1 MGICRLGARGR
12 RITYTIESVVS
23 PARGEHIICST
34 GWQASSIWKFVLEL
48 TEKDKKPRF
57 AGIIRR
63 IWREPLVHFLL
74 IGVAL
79 FALSALFGDDR
90 VERDDLIRVTAGDVE
105 RLRSLWVVQYKRP
118 PTAEELRGLVDAHV
132 REEVLNREAKLL
144 GLDRDDVIIRRRLVQ
159 KIEFLSEDIATMVP
173 PTDEEVADYFEANA
187 ETYRI
192 PAGVTFSH
200 AFFNTDRRG
209 VDGAKQAAA
218 ELRDQLNNRS
228 IAPAD
233 TPDQGDPFV
242 LPLDVDARSRPEVEK
257 LFGSTEIVDAVFTVE
272 MGKWSGPVA
281 SAYGVHII
289 YVHERTE
296 SRLPELEG
304 VRQRVT
310 GDLVSERR
318 RKANEAFYKELSKK
332 YTVEIEAV
340 PR

>member
-1 MGICRLGARGR
+1 M
-12 RITYTIESVVS
+12 
-23 PARGEHIICST
+23 
-34 GWQASSIWKFVLEL
+34 
-48 TEKDKKPRF
+48 
-57 AGIIRR
+57 RR

-74 IGVAL
+74 IGVLL

-90 VERDDLIRVTAGDVE
+90 VERDDLIRVTEGDVQ

-173 PTDEEVADYFEANA
+173 PTYEEVADYFEANA

-209 VDGAKQAAA
+209 VDDAERAAA
-218 ELRDQLNNRS
+218 ALRDQLNSRS
-228 IAPAD
+228 VTPAD
-233 TPDQGDPFV
+233 TRDQGDPFV
-242 LPLDVDARSRPEVEK
+242 LPLDINARSRQEVDK
-257 LFGSTEIVDAVFTVE
+257 MFGSTEIVDAVFTVE
-272 MGKWSGPVA
+272 MGEWTGPVA

-296 SRLPELEG
+296 SRLPELDN

-318 RKANEAFYKELSKK
+318 RKANEAFYAELLKR
-332 YTVEIEAV
+332 YTVEFEAV